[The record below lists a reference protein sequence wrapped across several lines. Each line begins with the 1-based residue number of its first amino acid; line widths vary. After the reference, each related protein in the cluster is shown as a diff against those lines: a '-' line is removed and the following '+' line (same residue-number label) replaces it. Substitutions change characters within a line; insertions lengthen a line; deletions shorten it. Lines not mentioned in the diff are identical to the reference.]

1 MWFQRMVAALNK
13 QFPGDHRGADPNWS
27 PDGKS
32 LLFGRFPADE
42 SPEAGTLNLEIL
54 DLRTHAISK
63 VPGSEGALV
72 TALVARWQSN
82 PRVYDR
88 QRPSDAVRF

>member
-1 MWFQRMVAALNK
+1 MAALNK
-13 QFPGDHRGADPNWS
+13 QCLETTVAPIQTGHRME
-27 PDGKS
+27 KS

-63 VPGSEGALV
+63 VPRPEGL
-72 TALVARWQSN
+72 
-82 PRVYDR
+82 
-88 QRPSDAVRF
+88 